1 MVGVVVFFFN
11 GVVEEWDFI
20 MWMKRTAFVSKLVL
34 PQTVPFLQL
43 PLEQKC
49 ANCPIFTVSSEVQLV
64 ERFFGWLIWFSLPFF
79 LFLFLIQAPSLTLK
93 PVLQRWWLGF
103 TVFMQTWT
111 LQWAW
116 ICPENKKIYFCW
128 TGLKMVVV
136 SNFTHSLYL
145 YMKTLRFAEI
155 KIMVYLNG

>member
-1 MVGVVVFFFN
+1 MRLHYVDEENSLCLKTSSSPDCPLLTAALGTEMCKLPNFHSVFRGPAGWKVF
-11 GVVEEWDFI
+11 W
-20 MWMKRTAFVSKLVL
+20 LVD
-34 PQTVPFLQL
+34 
-43 PLEQKC
+43 
-49 ANCPIFTVSSEVQLV
+49 LV
-64 ERFFGWLIWFSLPFF
+64 FSPFF

-93 PVLQRWWLGF
+93 PVLQRWCLGF